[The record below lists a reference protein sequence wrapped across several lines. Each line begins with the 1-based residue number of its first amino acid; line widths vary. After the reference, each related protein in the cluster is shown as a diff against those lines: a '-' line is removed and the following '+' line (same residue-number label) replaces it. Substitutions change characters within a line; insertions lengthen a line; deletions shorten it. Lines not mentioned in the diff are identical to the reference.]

1 MKNKKTVEISDAEW
15 EIMRMVWTLQ
25 TATSRKIIDNLKQKK
40 SWKEAT
46 VKTLLRRLVQ
56 KEVLRTTTQGRSFIY
71 HPVIN
76 EQEAIN
82 LMVRGVFQKICQ
94 HHVGTTLLNVVQ
106 ELPLAKGDIEKLQQ
120 ALKQKYPNAPEELP
134 CDCLPGMH
142 QVCCSENESMENC

>member
-1 MKNKKTVEISDAEW
+1 MNNNKAVEISDAEW
-15 EIMRMVWTLQ
+15 EIMRVVWTLQ

-71 HPVIN
+71 HPAIN

-82 LMVRGVFQKICQ
+82 LMALGVFQKICQ
-94 HHVGTTLLNVVQ
+94 HHVGTTLLQVIQ
-106 ELPLAKGDIEKLQQ
+106 QFPLAKGDIEQLQQ
-120 ALKQKYPNAPEELP
+120 ELTKKYPTAPDELP

-142 QVCCSENESMENC
+142 QACSSTAEVSEKC